1 MVFSDLSFS
10 PQALVRKTAKWYMG
24 LQYPTSP
31 SANLCRTFYSQ
42 PIAVDESNIWM
53 QS

>member
-10 PQALVRKTAKWYMG
+10 PQSLLLKTAKWYMG

-31 SANLCRTFYSQ
+31 SANLCRTFSQ
-42 PIAVDESNIWM
+42 PTAVDESNIWM